1 MQLDR
6 DQVCPQTCAQAFAP
20 TGARGYPAVHQAPQ
34 ESLAMTSPLRF
45 DRSLVEKYDRPGP
58 RYTSY
63 PTAPQ
68 FRQAFA
74 EDDYRQATE
83 RSNRAPAKAL
93 SAYIHIPFCQSLCYY
108 CACNKIIT
116 QKTHR
121 AVEYLDYLKRE
132 IALQA
137 ALFSPSRRLTQL
149 HLGGGTPT
157 YLSSAQ
163 LAELMDCLRQHFS
176 FDESDN
182 HEFSIEVDPRTISRE
197 RIAELRALGFNRLSF
212 GVQDFDQQ
220 VQAAVNRLQS
230 EEQTYELVAA
240 AREAAFKSVSV
251 DLIYGLPLQTVASFD
266 TTLDKIIALRPD
278 RIAAYSYAH
287 LPEMVR
293 AQRLIRREDMPPP
306 ERKLELLE
314 LTIQRLTAAGY
325 VYIGMDHFALPD
337 DELCLAREAGTLQRN
352 FQGYST
358 HADCDLIGLGV
369 SSIGKVSDS
378 YSQNVKELSQYYARI
393 DQGLLPVHRGYRLS
407 DDDLL
412 RREVITALMC
422 HGRVEFAEL
431 EARHGIH
438 FLDYFA
444 ESLASL
450 DEHLA
455 DELVQIHADAL
466 VLLPRG
472 QLMMRSVAMAFDA
485 YLGEGQS
492 GRFSRTV

>member
-1 MQLDR
+1 
-6 DQVCPQTCAQAFAP
+6 
-20 TGARGYPAVHQAPQ
+20 
-34 ESLAMTSPLRF
+34 MTSPLRF

-74 EDDYRQATE
+74 EDNYRQAAE

-163 LAELMDCLRQHFS
+163 LAELMGCLRQHFC

-182 HEFSIEVDPRTISRE
+182 HEFSIEVDPRTIDTA
-197 RIAELRALGFNRLSF
+197 RIAELRSQGFNRLSF
-212 GVQDFDQQ
+212 GVQDFDEK

-287 LPEMVR
+287 LPELVR

-306 ERKLELLE
+306 ERKMELLE
-314 LTIQRLTAAGY
+314 LTISRLTAAGY

-337 DELCLAREAGTLQRN
+337 DELALARADGTLQRN

-358 HADCDLIGLGV
+358 FAECDLIGLGV
-369 SSIGKVSDS
+369 SAIGKVGDT
-378 YSQNVKELSQYYARI
+378 YSQSVKELSQYYARL
-393 DQGLLPVHRGYRLS
+393 DQGLLPVHRGYRLNA
-407 DDDLL
+407 DDQL
-412 RREVITALMC
+412 RRDVISDLMC
-422 HGRVEFAEL
+422 HGRIDFASI
-431 EARHGIH
+431 EARHPIR
-438 FLDYFA
+438 FKEYFA
-444 ESLASL
+444 EALGKL
-450 DEHLA
+450 DEHVA
-455 DELVQIHADAL
+455 DRLLEIRDDAL
-466 VLLPRG
+466 VLLPQG
-472 QLMMRSVAMAFDA
+472 HLMMRSVAMAFDA
-485 YLGEGQS
+485 YIGGAQKGS
-492 GRFSRTV
+492 FSRTV

>member
-1 MQLDR
+1 
-6 DQVCPQTCAQAFAP
+6 
-20 TGARGYPAVHQAPQ
+20 
-34 ESLAMTSPLRF
+34 MTSPLRF

-163 LAELMDCLRQHFS
+163 LAELMGCLRQHFR

-251 DLIYGLPLQTVASFD
+251 DLIYGLPLQTLEGFSR
-266 TTLDKIIALRPD
+266 TLDLTLQARPD
-278 RIAAYSYAH
+278 RLAVYSYAH
-287 LPEMVR
+287 LPNMFR
-293 AQRLIRREDMPPP
+293 PQQRINAAELPSAEQ
-306 ERKLELLE
+306 KLDLLQCA
-314 LTIQRLTAAGY
+314 IQKLGEAGY

-337 DELCLAREAGTLQRN
+337 DDLAVAQANGSLHRN
-352 FQGYST
+352 FMGYST
-358 HADCDLIGLGV
+358 HADSDLIGLGV
-369 SSIGKVSDS
+369 SAISHIGNSF
-378 YSQNVKELSQYYARI
+378 SQNPRELVGWEAAI
-393 DQGLLPVHRGYRLS
+393 DRGRLPVWRGMHLDE
-407 DDDLL
+407 DD
-412 RREVITALMC
+412 VIRADVIQRLMC
-422 HGRVEFAEL
+422 SGSLDFREISQ
-431 EARHGIH
+431 RHVID
-438 FLDYFA
+438 FKEYFA
-444 ESLASL
+444 EPLQRL
-450 DEHLA
+450 QPLQA
-455 DELVQIHADAL
+455 DGLVELRADGLHATSRGR
-466 VLLPRG
+466 LLLRII
-472 QLMMRSVAMAFDA
+472 AMCFDR
-485 YLGEGQS
+485 YLPTAVENAPA
-492 GRFSRTV
+492 RFSRTI